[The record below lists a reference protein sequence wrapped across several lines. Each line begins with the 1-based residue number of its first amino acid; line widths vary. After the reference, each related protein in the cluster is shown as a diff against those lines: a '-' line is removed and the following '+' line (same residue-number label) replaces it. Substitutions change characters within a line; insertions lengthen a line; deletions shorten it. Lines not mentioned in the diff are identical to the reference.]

1 MGQVYVKLCAGQRP
15 GPPNILNLL
24 EGSPAPHAPHPHSDS
39 RQQDED
45 AALQA
50 AIASSHQDTWA
61 EHKDG
66 RGFGSAGASSSNP
79 LSHDRTAPPGS
90 SASASASSVCVCTHA
105 VCVCFP
111 SAADARAAAMTRAID
126 DEAARVQRL
135 AHASEGETKTS
146 RELVKE
152 QDEAY
157 AAALEA
163 DATKEGQAMS
173 LELHLQ
179 GLRDRAP
186 PQPPVSQID
195 SSVNLSIKLRD
206 GRRLTRR
213 WRAEDRV
220 QCVYDFVE
228 LAYADAALRDKEPV
242 TIRGTDFL
250 LVSYPAR
257 EVGDKAMTLAAAG
270 VETNSSL
277 TVRHL

>member
-15 GPPNILNLL
+15 GPPNVLNLL

-66 RGFGSAGASSSNP
+66 RGFGSAGASSPNP

-90 SASASASSVCVCTHA
+90 SASASAS
-105 VCVCFP
+105 FP

-135 AHASEGETKTS
+135 AHASHGETKSS

-163 DATKEGQAMS
+163 DATKEGQALS
-173 LELHLQ
+173 LDLHLQ

-242 TIRGTDFL
+242 TVRGTDFL